1 MNPTINENNFV
12 GLWRCEEGLIFTLLL
27 WVEPPIAAIMLMVAF
42 CDWGDEM
49 TIDNNVCQWHVA
61 G

>member
-12 GLWRCEEGLIFTLLL
+12 GLWRCEEGLILTLLL

-42 CDWGDEM
+42 CDWGIE
-49 TIDNNVCQWHVA
+49 
-61 G
+61 